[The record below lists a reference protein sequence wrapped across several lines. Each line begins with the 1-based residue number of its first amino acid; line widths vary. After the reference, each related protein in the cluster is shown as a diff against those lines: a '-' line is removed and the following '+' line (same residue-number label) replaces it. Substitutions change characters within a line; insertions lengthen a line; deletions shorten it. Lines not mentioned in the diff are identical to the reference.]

1 METATRTTKNGDI
14 ENYLLTR
21 EKGFF
26 TSHIWVYLNGKPYLH
41 IMPTDNGNG
50 KVFKNCEKYGYL
62 PMLEICKGFEDIT
75 LNDLI
80 GL

>member
-1 METATRTTKNGDI
+1 METKTIQTRSGKVY
-14 ENYLLTR
+14 NYRMTR

-26 TSHIWVYLNGKPYLH
+26 TSHIWVYLNGAPYLH
-41 IMPTDNGNG
+41 IMPMDNGNG

-62 PMLEICKGFEDIT
+62 PMMELCKGFEDIT

>member
-1 METATRTTKNGDI
+1 METARRTTASGDI
-14 ENYLLTR
+14 YIFRMTR

-26 TSHIWVYLNGKPYLH
+26 TSHIWVYLNDAPYLH
-41 IMPTDNGNG
+41 IMPTATGTAR
-50 KVFKNCEKYGYL
+50 VFKNCERYGYL